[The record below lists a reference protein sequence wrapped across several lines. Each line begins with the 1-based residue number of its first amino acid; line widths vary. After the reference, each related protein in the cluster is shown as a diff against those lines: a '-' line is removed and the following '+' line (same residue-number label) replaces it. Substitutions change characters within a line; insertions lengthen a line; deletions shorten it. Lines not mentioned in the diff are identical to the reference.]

1 MKIFQQLRA
10 VSVSKAPRVIQSWSV
25 KYGIQIIQGE
35 PEDGFVALGSNDSAL
50 HIYFAEKTMGTLRSN
65 SELVEK
71 LSTFCGFDKAIEDG
85 IDRSYL
91 LLCVIMEDDQK
102 EIDTLFDKHKVP
114 PLATDGELVAEE
126 ERVKKLEAMH
136 SQNSTNTGLDGV
148 VTNKST
154 TTGQTNVVTPPK
166 MTASYMTM
174 GALAEKILLQQIKVF
189 TVSGGMAG
197 EASSSDWVMF
207 ARNTQGGSSSG
218 SLSPSYMLDAD
229 MTPGP
234 NGVPSV
240 ENINLISLKRNMR
253 NHDLDRLQGLGEVFV
268 SPSLLLNPPLSVET
282 KH

>member
-25 KYGIQIIQGE
+25 KYGSQIVQGE

-50 HIYFAEKTMGTLRSN
+50 HIYYAEKTMGTQRSKR
-65 SELVEK
+65 ELVEK
-71 LSTFCGFDKAIEDG
+71 LSTFCGFDKASEDG
-85 IDRSYL
+85 VDRSYL

-102 EIDTLFDKHKVP
+102 EIDMLFDKHKIP
-114 PLATDGELVAEE
+114 PLASDGELVAEK
-126 ERVKKLEAMH
+126 ERAKKLEAKA
-136 SQNSTNTGLDGV
+136 SQDNTATGV
-148 VTNKST
+148 GHTITQQSATAGKSP
-154 TTGQTNVVTPPK
+154 VIPPK

-174 GALAEKILLQQIKVF
+174 GALAEKILLQQIRVF
-189 TVSGGMAG
+189 TVSADVAAQGS
-197 EASSSDWVMF
+197 ESDWVMF
-207 ARNTQGGSSSG
+207 ARNTNGGSSSK
-218 SLSPSYMLDAD
+218 STTPSYMLDAD

-240 ENINLISLKRNMR
+240 ENIQLISLKRNMR

-268 SPSLLLNPPLSVET
+268 SSPTQSHRHLTSCN